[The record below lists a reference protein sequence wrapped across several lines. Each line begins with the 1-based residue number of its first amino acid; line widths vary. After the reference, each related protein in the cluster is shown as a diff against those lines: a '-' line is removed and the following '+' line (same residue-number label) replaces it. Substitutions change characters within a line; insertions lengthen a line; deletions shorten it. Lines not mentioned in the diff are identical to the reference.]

1 MKRFSTIAHRGFK
14 SNDNSELAI
23 QNAIRANFNVIE
35 VNIHKTLDKHIILHH
50 NLFLNGYNIE
60 KTPLDIL
67 QQIDPQI
74 ITIERFFEITFLLS
88 PMQNHFE
95 ILLDLK
101 GSSDIVDV
109 LITFLETIHSQY
121 LSRILISTFQ
131 RHHIDAL
138 IKSKIKVAGIGI
150 SICNDFLPQEVVPY
164 IDFVS
169 VDMHILS
176 SNLINVLRKYN
187 LVIFSFTCTSEQ
199 EYRFISSYDVDGI
212 ITDILL

>member
-14 SNDNSELAI
+14 SNDNSEVAI

-35 VNIHKTLDKHIILHH
+35 VDIHKTLDKHIILHH
-50 NLFLNGYNIE
+50 DLFLNGYNVE
-60 KTPLDIL
+60 QTPLDIL

-74 ITIERFFEITFLLS
+74 ITIERFFEITFVPS
-88 PMQNHFE
+88 IREDFE

-101 GSSDIVDV
+101 GSSDIANLLV
-109 LITFLETIHSQY
+109 TFLKTIDRCY
-121 LSRILISTFQ
+121 LSKILISTFQ
-131 RHHIDAL
+131 KHHLDIL
-138 IKSKIKVAGIGI
+138 IKSDIQVAGIGMAI
-150 SICNDFLPQEVVPY
+150 SNDFLPQEIVPY

-169 VDMHILS
+169 VNFNILS
-176 SNLINVLRKYN
+176 SNLITTLRNYN
-187 LVIFSFTCTSEQ
+187 LVIFVFTCNSEQ